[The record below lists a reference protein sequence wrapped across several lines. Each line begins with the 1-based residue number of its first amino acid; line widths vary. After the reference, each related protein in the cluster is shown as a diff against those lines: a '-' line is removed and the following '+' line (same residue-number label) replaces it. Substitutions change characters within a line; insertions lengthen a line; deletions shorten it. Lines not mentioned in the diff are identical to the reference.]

1 MLYVYLKNHLQI
13 IFFVDVK
20 KLSRTIVQLSQGYHC
35 SVLDLYNTPI
45 IQIYNLVE
53 MINEGSV

>member
-1 MLYVYLKNHLQI
+1 MHYVYLKNHSQI

-20 KLSRTIVQLSQGYHC
+20 KLSRTIVQLSQCYHC
-35 SVLDLYNTPI
+35 SILDLYNTPI

-53 MINEGSV
+53 TINEGSV